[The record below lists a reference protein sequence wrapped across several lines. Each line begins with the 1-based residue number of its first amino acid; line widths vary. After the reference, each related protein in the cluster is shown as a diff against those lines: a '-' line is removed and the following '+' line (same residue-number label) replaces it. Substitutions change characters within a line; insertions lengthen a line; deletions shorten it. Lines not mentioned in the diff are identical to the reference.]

1 MIKLLHMN
9 YWLIKSEWDC
19 YSIDDMKKDKKVA
32 WTGVRNYQARNFMT
46 RDMKVGDMV
55 LFYHSGGTT
64 ENPTGVYGVV
74 KVASKAHVDETQFDK
89 KDDHYDPKATKEK
102 TRPNGSSGRAI
113 WHCVDMAYVK
123 TFKHPVTLSEIKID
137 PKLNG
142 MLVRTV
148 GSRLSIQPVSKK
160 HFDHILT
167 LAK

>member
-1 MIKLLHMN
+1 MLKLFHMN
-9 YWLIKSEWDC
+9 YWLIKSEGDC
-19 YSIDDMKKDKKVA
+19 YSIDDMKKDRKVA

-55 LFYHSGGTT
+55 LFYHSRSTGSGRAGGTT

-74 KVASKAHVDETQFDK
+74 KVGSKAHVDETQFNK
-89 KDDHYDPKATKEK
+89 KDDHYDPKATRE
-102 TRPNGSSGRAI
+102 RAI
-113 WHCVDMAYVK
+113 WHCVDMIYIK
-123 TFKHPVTLSEIKID
+123 TFKNPVTLSEIKID
-137 PKLNG
+137 PKLEG
-142 MLVRTV
+142 MLVRAV